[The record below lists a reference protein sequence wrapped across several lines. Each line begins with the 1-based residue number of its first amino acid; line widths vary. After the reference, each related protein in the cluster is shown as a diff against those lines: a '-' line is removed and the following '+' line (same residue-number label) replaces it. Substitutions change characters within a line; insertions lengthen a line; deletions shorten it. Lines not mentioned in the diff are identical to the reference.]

1 MKTMNS
7 LRMST
12 MLFSLTA
19 HLSATTV
26 SPNQT
31 FAVRDGTQ
39 FRNTSLDAYE
49 GKILVIMLM
58 TPWCPFCQSN
68 ASAVGD
74 GVIDFFHATN
84 RGALRGKNNQGIEI
98 DSILLST
105 EPASNWDATNS
116 SFASRNAYE
125 QWGLDADAARSNPRA
140 LLGFYRGGFP
150 NGVNSTNL
158 YDWGDDRRRVVVLNM
173 VKNSA
178 SHTYRQVI
186 INQNEFDSG
195 DAAGAQSAINAI
207 APAPVTTTFAQW
219 SASYT
224 FPVGMAGALHDP
236 DLDGRNNLLEFFHGT
251 HPMQATGNRGGTSLV
266 RDGNLWKFVYRRAKS
281 ISGHS
286 VELRASNDLVNWN
299 PLPSSLP
306 QTTTVLAQVDEVSVT
321 LPSTTSETSYYQLVV
336 RLAP

>member
-1 MKTMNS
+1 MKTMKS
-7 LRMST
+7 FLLYT
-12 MLFSLTA
+12 FLVSLTT
-19 HLSATTV
+19 HLSANAIST
-26 SPNQT
+26 NQT

-58 TPWCPFCQSN
+58 TPWCPSCQSN

-84 RGALRGKNNQGIEI
+84 RGVLRGKNNQGIEI

-105 EPASNWDATNS
+105 EPASNWDSTNS
-116 SFASRNAYE
+116 SFASKNAYE
-125 QWGLDADAARSNPRA
+125 QWGLDADAARANPRA

-150 NGVNSTNL
+150 NGVNSSNL

-173 VKNSA
+173 VKNSPTHA
-178 SHTYRQVI
+178 FRQII

-195 DAAGAQSAINAI
+195 DAAGAQSAINEI
-207 APAPVTTTFAQW
+207 AAAPVTMTFVQW
-219 SASYT
+219 SSTYA
-224 FPVGMAGALHDP
+224 FPSGMAGALHDP
-236 DLDGRNNLLEFFHGT
+236 DQDGRNNMLEFFHGT
-251 HPMQATGNRGGTSLV
+251 HPLHATGNTGGTSFV
-266 RDGNLWKFVYRRAKS
+266 RDGNQWKFVYRMAKN

-286 VELRASNDLVNWN
+286 MELRSSTDLVNWS

-306 QTTTVLAQVDEVSVT
+306 QTSTAHSQVDEVSVT
-321 LPSTTSETSYYQLVV
+321 LPSSSSEARYYQLVV
-336 RLAP
+336 RIAP